1 MERIPAPIGFE
12 IDLRKRTLIHLQCTY
27 AHISR
32 DYLALSEVSIFSIS
46 ISILL
51 LPGHLDQSNLLRL
64 SHALP
69 EWFDPMIINSTN
81 NIINII
87 T

>member
-1 MERIPAPIGFE
+1 MHI
-12 IDLRKRTLIHLQCTY
+12 Y

-51 LPGHLDQSNLLRL
+51 LPSHLDQSNLLRL